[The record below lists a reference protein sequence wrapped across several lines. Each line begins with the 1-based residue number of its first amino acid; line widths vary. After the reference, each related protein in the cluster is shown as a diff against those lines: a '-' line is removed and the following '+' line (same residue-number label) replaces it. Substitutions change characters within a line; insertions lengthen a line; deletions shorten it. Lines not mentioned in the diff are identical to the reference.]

1 MPNDPQV
8 PWTDE
13 QWARVNQAIQEEAS
27 RSRVAATFLPLY
39 GPLAP
44 DTDFVR
50 AEIIPDNPPLRI
62 QDRDTIQLATL
73 QVKVPVRSVQLADPE
88 LRSVLAVFRRAAN
101 VLARLE
107 DAVIFRGLRANPPPY
122 FTPPPGIPGLPL
134 IWEIR
139 GGQAWD
145 GLLAPR
151 GSSIVYV
158 HVPPTPRPPALARP
172 FGDCL
177 VNAVSEAIGTLEGEG
192 HFGPFAVVLDQE
204 FFREAQ
210 TPNGFLVLPQDRII
224 PFLGGGPLLRS
235 STLPAR
241 SGVVVALGGAPVE
254 LVVAKDMSLQF
265 LQVTDEP
272 RYLFRVREKIAL
284 RIKEAKA
291 IATLVEPG
299 KTRIWSVSPGS
310 GPSKGSE
317 PASPYLVTI
326 RGINLAFPIE
336 VSFGGSVAEHW
347 EVDQEGSSLVVALP
361 RRDPKTP
368 AHVPVYVEVTTQR
381 FGKDQAEFTYVDPPP
396 GGGPPGPPGPGGAA
410 GRAGPAG
417 VPGPAAPPGSAGP
430 APPTG
435 GPRRRGRKR

>member
-27 RSRVAATFLPLY
+27 RARVAATFLPLF

-50 AEIIPDNPPLRI
+50 AEIIPDDPPLRI

-88 LRSVLAVFRRAAN
+88 LRSVLAVFRRATN

-107 DAVIFRGLRANPPPY
+107 DAVIFRGLRADKLPPTY
-122 FTPPPGIPGLPL
+122 FAAPPGIPGLPP

-151 GSSIVYV
+151 GSSRIEV
-158 HVPPTPRPPALARP
+158 HVPVPPQSL
-172 FGDCL
+172 GDSL
-177 VNAVSEAIGTLEGEG
+177 VEAVSDAIGTLEGDG
-192 HFGPFAVVLDQE
+192 HLGPFAVVLDQE
-204 FFREAQ
+204 FFLAAQ
-210 TPNGFLVLPQDRII
+210 TPNGFLVLPQDRIV

-235 STLPAR
+235 STLPKG

-265 LQVTDEP
+265 LQVTQEP

-291 IATLVEPG
+291 IATLVQAGP
-299 KTRIWSVSPGS
+299 RVWSVSPSS
-310 GPSKGSE
+310 GPI
-317 PASPYLVTI
+317 A
-326 RGINLAFPIE
+326 
-336 VSFGGSVAEHW
+336 GG
-347 EVDQEGSSLVVALP
+347 GGKPLP
-361 RRDPKTP
+361 SDHSGHQSHRRDQG
-368 AHVPVYVEVTTQR
+368 EFRWDSQR
-381 FGKDQAEFTYVDPPP
+381 ARRPESQ
-396 GGGPPGPPGPGGAA
+396 
-410 GRAGPAG
+410 
-417 VPGPAAPPGSAGP
+417 
-430 APPTG
+430 
-435 GPRRRGRKR
+435 RRRTVHNRGVAGAS

>member
-27 RSRVAATFLPLY
+27 RARVAATFLPLF

-50 AEIIPDNPPLRI
+50 AEIIPDDPPLRI

-107 DAVIFRGLRANPPPY
+107 DAVIFRGLRANPPTY
-122 FTPPPGIPGLPL
+122 FEPPPGIPGLPL

-151 GSSIVYV
+151 GSSTV
-158 HVPPTPRPPALARP
+158 HVRVPPPAAARP

-177 VNAVSEAIGTLEGEG
+177 VDAVSDAIGTLEREG

-204 FFREAQ
+204 FFLEAQ

-235 STLPAR
+235 SMLPAR

-254 LVVAKDMSLQF
+254 VVVAKDMSLQF
-265 LQVTDEP
+265 LQVTGEP

-299 KTRIWSVSPGS
+299 APRIWSVSPSS
-310 GPSKGSE
+310 GPSAGSS

-326 RGINLAFPIE
+326 RGINLAFATE
-336 VSFGGSVAEHW
+336 VSFGGSVSSDL
-347 EVDQEGSSLVVALP
+347 EVDQEGLSLVVALP
-361 RRDPKTP
+361 RRDPNIP
-368 AHVPVYVEVTTQR
+368 AHVPVYVEVTTERLGTGRADGQ
-381 FGKDQAEFTYVDPPP
+381 FTYVDVLPPP
-396 GGGPPGPPGPGGAA
+396 G
-410 GRAGPAG
+410 
-417 VPGPAAPPGSAGP
+417 V
-430 APPTG
+430 
-435 GPRRRGRKR
+435 GPRGPRG